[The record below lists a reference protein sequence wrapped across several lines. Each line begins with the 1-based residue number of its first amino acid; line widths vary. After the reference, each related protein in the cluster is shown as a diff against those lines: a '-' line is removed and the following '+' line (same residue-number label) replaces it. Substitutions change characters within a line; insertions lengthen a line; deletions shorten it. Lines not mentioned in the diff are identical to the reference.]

1 MNVDLEQSLDRL
13 ARSVGDAVAAERLGG
28 QVHRMVARIRRR
40 RAARRTATG
49 VVGVG
54 AAAAVVVGGVQYLGR
69 ESAPQPP
76 AEPTPDMLVVP
87 VDACGMTLGQLGWTG
102 VGPVGIEA
110 VEGPPTGREDGGVT
124 LATEVV
130 KHDAVELRLDAT
142 APRYVA
148 VDPQTGLVTGVP
160 DAGEPFPEP
169 DWALAGERFGI
180 DDEALQTFHVSAS
193 MPLRDCDAA
202 PDDFGPDT
210 LLTPGTYE
218 IHAMQ
223 VVHPTETYQGLDTFV
238 AVGGPWRIEVPA
250 LIGTDVDADLTPE
263 ERAADQI
270 DAWLAAPVANPDWV
284 MPVCGAE
291 AALDDGMPA
300 LELDV
305 LADPSA
311 LGEPGG
317 TTVPDAVVLKTTEGR
332 YAIGNASPTARLVL
346 MVDGVVVGYQ
356 FLDSEDLVDVDL
368 AFGETQPFPLRTTTT
383 LCGTGEGGTGEAL
396 PLPPGEYTA
405 IATLDLLV
413 KEIGGPGEEP
423 DGSTYP
429 YTAVSEPVTVH
440 LD

>member
-1 MNVDLEQSLDRL
+1 
-13 ARSVGDAVAAERLGG
+13 
-28 QVHRMVARIRRR
+28 
-40 RAARRTATG
+40 
-49 VVGVG
+49 
-54 AAAAVVVGGVQYLGR
+54 
-69 ESAPQPP
+69 
-76 AEPTPDMLVVP
+76 
-87 VDACGMTLGQLGWTG
+87 
-102 VGPVGIEA
+102 
-110 VEGPPTGREDGGVT
+110 
-124 LATEVV
+124 
-130 KHDAVELRLDAT
+130 
-142 APRYVA
+142 
-148 VDPQTGLVTGVP
+148 
-160 DAGEPFPEP
+160 
-169 DWALAGERFGI
+169 
-180 DDEALQTFHVSAS
+180 SAS

-423 DGSTYP
+423 DSSTYP